1 VLTVRLV
8 LSNAP
13 LTLGTWREVVGI
25 ELLFN
30 SAMVSTSD
38 AEEPIAF
45 LVKAAR
51 ARGDR
56 HREVLPRLLEVGEHL
71 APRIDHAGLGA
82 LFEWWLICGLGHR
95 GMASRVF
102 SPALGEI
109 AIPETL
115 RTSMNALLSHRM
127 DAGNIPILDWVVSRR
142 RYEQTLGTLRS
153 KLFFSRVDDDR
164 NLQEHRTWTEMIAEY
179 QQAVDVLIT
188 GGIPDDPGW
197 KTSDFSR
204 FLRKSTVSGGSSLE
218 KNLKNRG
225 SELAELTTLA
235 IEQATALEPFSLDID
250 VHAIGRG
257 NLDSVEVAF
266 RPTASLLLADLVDGE
281 VDFADSAE
289 EALVRG
295 LESVDKTQINRL
307 VALGIDW
314 LETLQHE
321 IPVISDQAAQYLRLS
336 EAARTKANRGLDV
349 EIIRIHLDD
358 GDFESAER
366 ELSSLDEEYKNRQW
380 DAELRARCTKFEQML
395 TDAEEELVDDLEWIS
410 EKRIEVNKIRSLIGQ
425 VDRSDIARAL
435 TEIERE
441 LDERRRDLR
450 DGHALNMVAELEMI
464 GGSDLTDILSQYSE
478 AARERRLTQEDI
490 TDLEELLESERAQLN
505 RRFDRE
511 LGMFIDRFT
520 EVEDQLNIELIDEGK
535 RLIED
540 AKLVEDEVEPD
551 SELVHRTLG
560 RISALRQRIE
570 NLVLRTWRFKD
581 GETDLIEHVVAYVCE
596 RAGFTEF
603 DVRRFH
609 TALKSKRFVVLSGL
623 TGTGKSTLARLYAES
638 LDISS
643 DNDQFARIA
652 VRPNWI
658 DQSEVL
664 GYINPI
670 TNDFQPGWLA
680 SMMLRCRRNP
690 NRLHFCLLDEMNLA
704 PVEQYLADVLSA
716 IEEEGSGSTPRITL
730 YPVDARP
737 NNRDEWPPSIT
748 LPPNLFFV
756 GTVNID
762 ESTRALTD
770 RVIDRGH
777 MIQLSVTVGREHHRE
792 PRERLE
798 PRWRVE
804 HHDWTQTCQGDPDPR
819 FHDFLIAVSEI
830 LQKMRIGMGIRTHI
844 EIERF
849 IANATASLDPEDA
862 LDVALL
868 QRLVPKIQGYRRDLA
883 DALQELRELFAETG
897 ADRSARVIEYW
908 LDDSRSDDEFV
919 FGTDPFLGV
928 VTS

>member
-1 VLTVRLV
+1 M
-8 LSNAP
+8 
-13 LTLGTWREVVGI
+13 GI
-25 ELLFN
+25 ELLF
-30 SAMVSTSD
+30 SSSMVSTSD
-38 AEEPIAF
+38 ATEPITF
-45 LVKAAR
+45 LVQSAR
-51 ARGDR
+51 TRGER
-56 HREVLPRLLEVGEHL
+56 HAEVLPRLLSVGEHL
-71 APRIDHAGLGA
+71 AQRIEHAGLGA

-95 GMASRVF
+95 GMAPRVF
-102 SPALGEI
+102 SPALNEI
-109 AIPETL
+109 VLPEAL
-115 RTSMNALLSHRM
+115 RPSIHALLNHRM
-127 DAGNIPILDWVVSRR
+127 DAGTVPILDWVVSRR
-142 RYEQTLGTLRS
+142 RYERTLTTLRS

-164 NLQEHRTWTEMIAEY
+164 NLQEHRTWTEMISDY
-179 QQAVDVLIT
+179 QQAVDVLLS

-204 FLRKSTVSGGSSLE
+204 FLRKSSVSGGSSLE
-218 KNLKNRG
+218 KNLKSRG
-225 SELAELTTLA
+225 LELAELTTSA

-250 VHAIGRG
+250 VHAVGRG
-257 NLDSVEVAF
+257 NLDSVDAELRSTV
-266 RPTASLLLADLVDGE
+266 SLLLADLVDSE
-281 VDFADSAE
+281 TDWIEPAIETLERSAE
-289 EALVRG
+289 
-295 LESVDKTQINRL
+295 SMDKLQCNRL
-307 VALGIDW
+307 VTLGIDW
-314 LETLQHE
+314 LEGLQHE
-321 IPVISDQAAQYLRLS
+321 IPIISEQTSRYLRLS
-336 EAARTKANRGLDV
+336 EAARTKASRGLDV
-349 EIIRIHLDD
+349 DIVLIHLED
-358 GDFESAER
+358 GEFDAAER
-366 ELSSLDEEYKNRQW
+366 ELSSLDEEYKNQQW
-380 DAELRARCTKFEQML
+380 DAALHARCTKVERSL
-395 TDAEEELVDDLEWIS
+395 TEAEDELVDDHEWIS
-410 EKRIEVNKIRSLIGQ
+410 EKRIEVANLRSLIGRT
-425 VDRSDIARAL
+425 DRSTVAAGL
-435 TEIERE
+435 SAVERE
-441 LDERRRDLR
+441 LEERRHDLR
-450 DGHALNMVAELEMI
+450 NGVALSMVEELELI
-464 GGSDLTDILSQYSE
+464 GGPDLNELLTQYSE
-478 AARERRLTQEDI
+478 AARENRLTPEQIEDL
-490 TDLEELLESERAQLN
+490 TNLLDSERTHLN
-505 RRFDRE
+505 RRFDQE
-511 LGMFIDRFT
+511 LGHFIDRFY
-520 EVEDQLNIELIDEGK
+520 EIEDQLTFELAEEAK
-535 RLIED
+535 RLIDD
-540 AKLVEDEVEPD
+540 ANIVADELEPD
-551 SELVHRTLG
+551 SELLHRTLG
-560 RISALRQRIE
+560 RLSVLRQRLE
-570 NLVLRTWRFKD
+570 NLILRTWRFSD
-581 GETDLIEHVVAYVCE
+581 GESELVEHVVAYVCE

-804 HHDWTQTCQGDPDPR
+804 HHDWTQTCQVDPDPR

-883 DALQELRELFAETG
+883 GALQELRELFAETG